1 MRCGGRRPGVVEA
14 AIDRPRRLLAPAAAL
29 LAVGVLAAMVVSGRL
44 RESRQL
50 VKFTP
55 AGVMPESPVEID
67 RVELR
72 TNTGRWMFV
81 RGREG
86 WQAAADGGAVA
97 ASLAVHLDD
106 SIKFMHVSAP
116 VRVMERAEWSPIGLR
131 EFGLDPPGYTATL
144 YHRGVIVLGAEFGTP
159 NPQQVLQYMKL
170 AGRDQVYL
178 MSRFVGEEWERAI
191 RGATGG

>member
-1 MRCGGRRPGVVEA
+1 MVEA
-14 AIDRPRRLLAPAAAL
+14 AIGRPRRLPALAVAL
-29 LAVGVLAAMVVSGRL
+29 LAVGVLAAMVVSGQL
-44 RESRQL
+44 RENRQL

-55 AGVMPESPVEID
+55 AGVMRESPVEID

-72 TNTGRWMFV
+72 TSTGRWMFV

-116 VRVMERAEWSPIGLR
+116 IRVMEREEWAPIGLR

-144 YHRGVIVLGAEFGTP
+144 YRRDTPVVGAEFGVP
-159 NPQQVLQYMKL
+159 NPQKVLQYMKL
-170 AGRDQVYL
+170 QGRDQIYL
-178 MSRFVGEEWERAI
+178 MSRFIGEEWEQALREA
-191 RGATGG
+191 AEK